1 MGINTL
7 NRAFRIFLAV
17 IVVGAMVIIGTVR
30 DGRTAVSLSSP
41 ANGSSE
47 MSLVFQPVETE
58 DFPDPI
64 CGESP
69 RYLFTTGCVTD
80 GSTASYSALDFVS
93 LDGTSSSRLRL
104 DCTSAPN
111 PHWQAPWYGVARL
124 TVDEARSRILWENSF
139 EPGIAAINSDGTN
152 CQLIGNGGYYG
163 SKRIAIESGSSHL
176 YSTQRETLKRFDS
189 LAPASPEG
197 ATGTNLTLSW
207 TGDFAF
213 DQVNDLHISDGTLYM
228 AVRET
233 SSAEGAILAVTLDTG
248 TSNQST
254 QILVSGETAVTS
266 VSVDAVTGKIF
277 WATGSEIR
285 SASSTDGSSPTTIL
299 SSSANYVVVVPD
311 TTELAIGTLTSPGI
325 TIINHSGTTI
335 RTLSGT
341 PRTIPQVISTP
352 SVESELSWT
361 PTTSLEVSASPVVFS
376 EATTG
381 NGTVN
386 YTVHD
391 AGSTGCTV
399 ESSTRT
405 LTFTSEGSCVV
416 EVEFTSSGGVSQA
429 MRRKTF
435 TISAPATTTTTPT
448 TTSVETTTPTT
459 TSVETTTPTTTSVET
474 TTPTTTSVETTTV
487 ETAPSTS
494 VDSVLL
500 PSTGLPPSASKTYT
514 AVAFGTALLGAG
526 LVATVR
532 RKPTSRN

>member
-1 MGINTL
+1 MGINGA
-7 NRAFRIFLAV
+7 NRALRIFLTV
-17 IVVGAMVIIGTVR
+17 IVVGSMVIIASVR

-64 CGESP
+64 CGASP
-69 RYLFTTGCVTD
+69 RYLFATGCVTD

-111 PHWQAPWYGVARL
+111 PHWQAPWLGVDRL

-197 ATGTNLTLSW
+197 ATGTNLTLSG

-213 DQVNDLHISDGTLYM
+213 NQVNDLHISDGTLYM

-233 SSAEGAILAVTLDTG
+233 TSAEGAILAVTLDTG

-266 VSVDAVTGKIF
+266 VSVDAVTGKVF

-299 SSSANYVVVVPD
+299 SSSANYVVVVPN
-311 TTELAIGTLTSPGI
+311 TTELAIGTLSSPGI
-325 TIINHSGTTI
+325 TIINHSGTTV

-341 PRTIPQVISTP
+341 PLTIPQVISTP
-352 SVESELSWT
+352 SVESQLSWT
-361 PTTSLEVSASPVVFS
+361 PTTSVQVSASPVVFAA
-376 EATTG
+376 ATTG
-381 NGTVN
+381 DGTVN
-386 YTVHD
+386 YAVHD

-405 LTFTSEGSCVV
+405 LTFASEGSCVV
-416 EVEFTSSGGVSQA
+416 EVEFTSSGGVSRA
-429 MRRKTF
+429 TRRETF
-435 TISAPATTTTTPT
+435 TISAPATTTTLAPT

-459 TSVETTTPTTTSVET
+459 TVETTTPTTTVET
-474 TTPTTTSVETTTV
+474 V
-487 ETAPSTS
+487 PSTS

-500 PSTGLPPSASKTYT
+500 PSTGLPSSASKAYT

>member
-1 MGINTL
+1 MKRSTSCSTPSINQDVAMGINGAK
-7 NRAFRIFLAV
+7 RAIRIFLAV
-17 IVVGAMVIIGTVR
+17 IVIGAMVIIASVR
-30 DGRTAVSLSSP
+30 DSRTAVSLSSTT
-41 ANGSSE
+41 NGSSE
-47 MSLVFQPVETE
+47 ISLVFQPVETE

-64 CGESP
+64 CGASP
-69 RYLFTTGCVTD
+69 RYLFTTGCVTA

-111 PHWQAPWYGVARL
+111 PHWQAPWLGVDRL
-124 TVDEARSRILWENSF
+124 AVDEARSRILWENSF

-163 SKRIAIESGSSHL
+163 SKLIAIESGSNHL
-176 YSTQRETLKRFDS
+176 YSTQGETLKRFDS
-189 LAPASPEG
+189 LAPASPDG

-213 DQVNDLHISDGTLYM
+213 DQVNDLHISDGILYM

-233 SSAEGAILAVTLDTG
+233 TSEEGAILAVTLDTG

-254 QILVSGETAVTS
+254 QILVSGETAVMS
-266 VSVDAVTGKIF
+266 VSVDAVTGKVF

-285 SASSTDGSSPTTIL
+285 SASSTDGTSPTTIL

-311 TTELAIGTLTSPGI
+311 TTELAIGTLSSPGI
-325 TIINHSGTTI
+325 TIINHSGTTV

-341 PRTIPQVISTP
+341 PLTIPQVISTP
-352 SVESELSWT
+352 SVESQLSWA
-361 PTTSLEVSASPVVFS
+361 PTTSIQVSASPVVFAA
-376 EATTG
+376 ATTG
-381 NGTVN
+381 DGTVN
-386 YTVHD
+386 YAVHD

-399 ESSTRT
+399 DSSTRT

-416 EVEFTSSGGVSQA
+416 EVEFTSSGGVSRA
-429 MRRKTF
+429 TRRKTF
-435 TISAPATTTTTPT
+435 MISAPATTTTAPT
-448 TTSVETTTPTT
+448 TTTVETTTP
-459 TSVETTTPTTTSVET
+459 
-474 TTPTTTSVETTTV
+474 TTTV

-494 VDSVLL
+494 VDSVIL
-500 PSTGLPPSASKTYT
+500 PSTGLPSSASKAYT
-514 AVAFGTALLGAG
+514 TVAFGTALLGAG
-526 LVATVR
+526 LIATVR